1 MNTILT
7 FVDGSLVFGNISLI
21 CLVINNDYF
30 GNVGCSIPNDN

>member
-21 CLVINNDYF
+21 CLIINNDLMLDVVYL
-30 GNVGCSIPNDN
+30 NDN